1 MQFNSIIF
9 GLFFPVVFVGYW
21 SVGGHR
27 RQWQNLWLLIAN
39 CAFYWWW
46 DWRFL
51 SLIFGAALIDY
62 AIGLKLEKAER
73 VVSRKVWLGLSL
85 LVNLGLLGFFKY
97 FNFFSESLSGLL
109 HVLGMQSDLPTVR
122 LILPLGISFYTFQRL
137 SYTLDLY
144 RKQIPATHDL
154 LGFLTFSSFFPLMV
168 AGPIERAKRLLPQ
181 FVKQRQ
187 FDTDLAKDGLRQI
200 LWGLFRKIVIADNLI
215 APVNVAFRDYASMNG
230 IDLAIGAFLYT
241 IQIYVDF
248 SAYSDIAMG
257 VGKLLGFRIMR
268 NFAYPYFSR
277 DIGEF
282 WRRWHISMSS
292 WFRDYVYTPLSMK
305 VSLARRWRRM
315 LNILITFAVSGLW
328 HGANWTF
335 VTWGLLNGLFFAP
348 ITLGKAPERD
358 SAMVAEGIL
367 LPSPSDALRIAAT
380 FLFVMLAWV
389 FFRADSLSQAFGYL
403 QALFTHSWLSF
414 PRYAMQVACC
424 VALLAVEW
432 LRRDHIHA
440 LQRMTIPVSARWA
453 LYVMMSLAIL
463 IFGNFGGQEFVYAI
477 F

>member
-1 MQFNSIIF
+1 MHFNSIIF
-9 GLFFPVVFVGYW
+9 ALFLTVVFVGYW
-21 SVGGHR
+21 TIGGQR
-27 RQWQNLWLLIAN
+27 RRFQNLWLLAAN
-39 CAFYWWW
+39 CISYWWW

-51 SLIFGAALIDY
+51 TLIFGAALIDF
-62 AIGLKLEKAER
+62 AVGLKLEKMDGIPAR
-73 VVSRKVWLGLSL
+73 RALLGVSL

-97 FNFFSESLSGLL
+97 FNFFSDSLTGLF
-109 HVLGMQSDLPTVR
+109 HTMGMQADLPTVR

-144 RKQIPATHDL
+144 KKQIPATHDL
-154 LGFLTFSSFFPLMV
+154 LGFLTFSSFFPLIV

-181 FVKQRQ
+181 FAKERQ
-187 FDTDLAKDGLRQI
+187 FDVDIAKDGLRQI

-215 APVNVAFRDYASMNG
+215 APVNVAFRDYASLSG
-230 IDLAIGAFLYT
+230 IDLAVGIFLYT

-248 SAYSDIAMG
+248 SAYSDMAMG

-305 VSLARRWRRM
+305 ISLARRWRRM

-335 VTWGLLNGLFFAP
+335 VTWGVLNGLFFAP
-348 ITLGKAPERD
+348 LILGNPPQRET
-358 SAMVAEGIL
+358 AMVAEGRL
-367 LPSPSDALRIAAT
+367 VPSWKDALRMSVT
-380 FLFVMLAWV
+380 FALVMFAWT

-403 QALFTHSWLSF
+403 QAMFTHSWLAM
-414 PRYAMQVACC
+414 PRYTPQALCS
-424 VALLAVEW
+424 VALLAIEW
-432 LRRDHIHA
+432 LRRDRVHVLEKVA
-440 LQRMTIPVSARWA
+440 IPLTARWA
-453 LYVMMSLAIL
+453 LYVAMLLTIL
-463 IFGNFGGQEFVYAI
+463 VLGNFGTQEFVYAL